1 MGTSIQDKDYP
12 QSGRVSGDIQ
22 RHVKHSFM
30 YRRAKY
36 LRLPTS
42 SRLIPNTSRP
52 RPFLASVFPRRRSIT
67 SEDEN
72 HQGEV
77 NDAVVPT
84 RKSLLSRSYL
94 TQQALSEKSASR
106 SEYAPSMGREPSPVR
121 SIVSLPDRR
130 PRSPGKA
137 LSVTETA
144 TENLWDAIRKAGQPR
159 RQRRL

>member
-1 MGTSIQDKDYP
+1 
-12 QSGRVSGDIQ
+12 
-22 RHVKHSFM
+22 M

-36 LRLPTS
+36 LHLPTS

-52 RPFLASVFPRRRSIT
+52 RPFHPSVSLFPRRRSIT

-72 HQGEV
+72 YQGEV
-77 NDAVVPT
+77 NDAIVPT
-84 RKSLLSRSYL
+84 RKSLLSRSRL
-94 TQQALSEKSASR
+94 TQQALSEKSAFR
-106 SEYAPSMGREPSPVR
+106 SEYAPSVGRQPSPVR

-130 PRSPGKA
+130 SRSPGKA
-137 LSVTETA
+137 VLMTES